1 MTTADLN
8 WASLRRSSPD
18 PTAPRTPSK
27 PVLILYKLLFALG
40 ILGSLPFVIP
50 YTILT
55 HIFRGPRSKW
65 QTLRD
70 HIVSNV
76 VRVALIQ
83 HTLFLPGVDGS
94 EWKIIRKKT
103 SAAPGVTVTKV
114 TLPPARLPRTG
125 FAVCPAVPAVP
136 RPGFIVTPSTRQ
148 ATAKAAPG
156 EKVMLYFVGG
166 GYAFGHPLER
176 TYAFKIAHDLG
187 IRVLAVNY
195 RKTLSPDTAFPAPLL
210 DAVAGWEYL
219 IDELQFEPKN
229 VTVMGESAGSNLT
242 LLLQR
247 YLYDSGVEG
256 PGQIALSGPWVDM
269 SPSNITRRSMTANWG
284 VDYIT
289 WLAKLSAHAARQHY
303 TDAAAETPY
312 FAPANATGEQWA
324 CLTKPP
330 VKVYMHGGEHEILVD
345 EIRTLYKN
353 MSEAGVDVVYVEEPH
368 GVHITPT
375 MSDVFQGSDGYKVY
389 SKDLY
394 PLVHRQVEPNNWP
407 PSQGNKKNL

>member
-1 MTTADLN
+1 MSTALD
-8 WASLRRSSPD
+8 WPKLRRSSPD
-18 PTAPRTPSK
+18 PTAPRTP
-27 PVLILYKLLFALG
+27 PAPLLALYKLLAALG
-40 ILGSLPFVIP
+40 VLGSLPFVIP

-55 HIFRGPRSKW
+55 HFLRGPRLRW

-70 HIVSNV
+70 HLITNI

-83 HTLFLPGVDGS
+83 HTLFLPGVDWF
-94 EWKIIRKKT
+94 EWRAVRSK
-103 SAAPGVTVTKV
+103 SSDAPGVTVTKV
-114 TLPPARLPRTG
+114 TLPPAKLPRTG

-136 RPGFIVTPSTRQ
+136 RPGFVVTPKSKQ
-148 ATAKAAPG
+148 ALAKAAPG
-156 EKVMLYFVGG
+156 EKAMLYFVGG

-176 TYAFKIAHDLG
+176 TYVFKVAHDIN

-195 RKTLSPDTAFPAPLL
+195 RKTLTPETAFPAPLL

-219 IDELQFEPKN
+219 TNALGFEPKN
-229 VTVMGESAGSNLT
+229 ITVMGESAGANLS

-256 PGQIALSGPWVDM
+256 PGQLALSGPWVDM
-269 SPSNITRRSMTANWG
+269 SPTNITRASMVNNWG

-303 TDAAAETPY
+303 TDEAATTPY
-312 FAPANATGEQWA
+312 FAPANATGAQWSN
-324 CLTKPP
+324 LVKPG
-330 VKVYMHGGEHEILVD
+330 VKVYIHGGEKEILVD

-368 GVHITPT
+368 GFHITPT
-375 MSDVFQGSDGYKVY
+375 MSDIFQGSTGYKVF
-389 SKDLY
+389 SKDIY
-394 PLVHRQVEPNNWP
+394 PLIHREVDPTNWP
-407 PSQGNKKNL
+407 PSQGDKKNV